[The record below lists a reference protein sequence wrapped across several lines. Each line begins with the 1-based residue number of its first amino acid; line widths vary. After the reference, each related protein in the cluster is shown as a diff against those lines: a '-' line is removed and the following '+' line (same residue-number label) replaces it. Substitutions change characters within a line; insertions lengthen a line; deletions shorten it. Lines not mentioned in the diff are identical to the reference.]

1 MSGLLGLALGGK
13 GSGRA
18 RYGRAMMVY
27 AQGGMNAAQLEAYRV
42 AAAHDKLHPALF
54 LADRGLP
61 LPVALD
67 DQDEV
72 PRESQR

>member
-18 RYGRAMMVY
+18 RYGRAMMIYV
-27 AQGGMNAAQLEAYRV
+27 QGSMDAAQLEAYRV
-42 AAAHDKLHPALF
+42 AAAHDRLHPALF

-61 LPVALD
+61 
-67 DQDEV
+67 V
-72 PRESQR
+72 PLGMDGQNDVTMES

>member
-18 RYGRAMMVY
+18 RYGRAMMIYV
-27 AQGGMNAAQLEAYRV
+27 QGGMDAAQLEAYRV
-42 AAAHDKLHPALF
+42 AAAHDRLHPALF

-61 LPVALD
+61 VPVGFD
-67 DQDEV
+67 GQDELV
-72 PRESQR
+72 KEN

>member
-1 MSGLLGLALGGK
+1 MSGLLGLALGGN

-27 AQGGMNAAQLEAYRV
+27 VQGGMNAAQLEAYRV
-42 AAAHDKLHPALF
+42 AAAHDRLHPALF

-61 LPVALD
+61 VPQGMTD
-67 DQDEV
+67 DDLEK
-72 PRESQR
+72 ES

>member
-18 RYGRAMMVY
+18 RYGRAMMIYV
-27 AQGGMNAAQLEAYRV
+27 QGGMDAAQLEAYRV
-42 AAAHDKLHPALF
+42 ASAHDRLHPALF

-61 LPVALD
+61 VPQVMTD
-67 DQDEV
+67 DDLEK
-72 PRESQR
+72 ET